1 MSTCTPRG
9 WKNAEA
15 IAATRDFLSQPLPR
29 RAAIRDLV
37 HEIQSPD
44 LFTRR
49 CAADL
54 ARRVSASEAGILKK
68 HVGLLMD
75 LIAQLSDSHWQTRGY
90 LTQAA
95 ALNLS
100 THAERMRLTRMLRI
114 MAKDKRIAVRAIALE
129 ALGTV
134 AVAEPKLREE
144 VVPLL
149 ERASRDGICAVRL
162 RARRVLPAVL
172 EAAEKVRH

>member
-1 MSTCTPRG
+1 
-9 WKNAEA
+9 
-15 IAATRDFLSQPLPR
+15 
-29 RAAIRDLV
+29 V
-37 HEIQSPD
+37 
-44 LFTRR
+44 
-49 CAADL
+49 
-54 ARRVSASEAGILKK
+54 RV
-68 HVGLLMD
+68 
-75 LIAQLSDSHWQTRGY
+75 
-90 LTQAA
+90 
-95 ALNLS
+95 
-100 THAERMRLTRMLRI
+100 
-114 MAKDKRIAVRAIALE
+114 IALE